1 MAIVSIKEDNIHLL
15 KDFIENMGTAS
26 KSFRYYNSRSVEVIK
41 NHLATL
47 LIVENDKPIA
57 YGHLDTEDNVVW
69 LGVCVLPAFLGKG
82 HGNNMMS
89 ELLKT
94 AKKMHVLKIQL
105 TVDKDNKT
113 AISLYEKFNFKK
125 ERGFEDNFQYGF
137 EF

>member
-26 KSFRYYNSRSVEVIK
+26 KSFRYYNSRSIEVIK